1 MSMENMIE
9 IHDLDFAYE
18 GGATVLEKVDLTIKE
33 GESAGIIGP
42 NGGGKSTLLKLIL
55 GLIQP
60 SSGSIRVLGLPP
72 VEARRWVGYMP
83 QYHQLDSAFPVLAE
97 EVVLQGTL
105 HRNAWGRYPAAARK
119 AAADALEEM
128 GIANLAKRSFA
139 ELSGGQRQRVLIARA
154 LAGHPKL
161 LLLDEPPANVD
172 PGAEEQFYAT
182 LKCLRRSMSILTVSH
197 DLGFVSREID
207 RVICV
212 NKHVVVHEGGTL
224 DQATADR
231 IYRHGVHLVEHQ
243 HGCFCNCGGREVHE

>member
-1 MSMENMIE
+1 MENMIE
-9 IHDLDFAYE
+9 IHGLDFAYD
-18 GGATVLEKVDLTIKE
+18 GGNAVLENVELLIRQ

-60 SSGSIRVLGLPP
+60 TRGTIRVLGMSP

-83 QYHQLDSAFPVLAE
+83 QYHQLDGAFPILAE

-105 HRNAWGRYPAAARK
+105 YPNAWGRYSAAARK
-119 AAADALEEM
+119 AAQGAMEEV
-128 GIANLAKRSFA
+128 GIADLARRSFS

-161 LLLDEPPANVD
+161 LLLDEPTANVD

-182 LKCLRRSMSILTVSH
+182 LNCLRRSMSILTVSH

-212 NKHVVVHEGGTL
+212 NKQVVVHEGGTL

-231 IYRHGVHLVEHQ
+231 IYRHGVHLVEHE
-243 HGCFCNCGGREVHE
+243 HGCFCNCGGREVHQ